1 MTSAEAIY
9 NFWAGFK
16 LPAFDETSVPD
27 EKTRIELFGAAF
39 PFLSYET
46 AKDYFGNEIPLAASL
61 WYKSTSWQDI
71 TEKANTIDAAI
82 GRGGKILRTD
92 AGAIWLKRGTPFAQR
107 MSDTD
112 DSIRRIVIN
121 CTAEFIEN

>member
-1 MTSAEAIY
+1 MTSAEALY
-9 NFWAGFK
+9 NFWAGFG
-16 LPAFDETSVPD
+16 LPAWDETAVPN
-27 EKTRIELFGAAF
+27 EKKREEITGAAF
-39 PFLSYET
+39 PFASYET
-46 AKDYFGNEIPLAASL
+46 ALDSFGNEVPLAASL
-61 WYKSTSWQDI
+61 WYRSTSWQDI
-71 TEKANTIDAAI
+71 TEKAQTIYAAI

-121 CTAEFIEN
+121 CSAEFIEN